1 MRICQKSIQNKQ
13 KASKTHRNLSQKIQN
28 LLKSHEGAFQIR
40 FKWCGR
46 CSKRAGRGVGAVLL
60 KARLSRSLF
69 RLDFPKTHFS
79 HSHSFWKRVFQIS
92 FSESAPLRFTF
103 LKARLSDSAFWR
115 CAFQIRF
122 LNARLSDSN
131 SFEMAWPVRNCF
143 AITFEITFESEFEI
157 DILIH

>member
-1 MRICQKSIQNKQ
+1 MAKSCLKQQ
-13 KASKTHRNLSQKIQN
+13 KASKTHRNLSQKLQN
-28 LLKSHEGAFQIR
+28 RLKSHEGACQIR

-46 CSKRAGRGVGAVLL
+46 CFKPAGRDVVAVLL

-79 HSHSFWKRVFQIS
+79 HSHSFWRRVFQIS
-92 FSESAPLRFTF
+92 FSESAPLRFTY
-103 LKARLSDSAFWR
+103 LKARLSDSAFWPR
-115 CAFQIRF
+115 AFQIRF

-131 SFEMAWPVRNCF
+131 SFEIAWPVRNLF
-143 AITFEITFESEFEI
+143 AITFEITFEIAFEI